1 MRLQKHKHKHA
12 LALMLLSVALIS
24 LVPTLTIAEAQKP
37 TGTIEIKATGQAIPI
52 GQGTGTPSPAMLVL
66 SGTVQSEGQGD
77 LKIDSIT
84 DFLMIGSVNYTIAG
98 GQGQVNNGGQSEISA
113 KTSGGNGKNDLV
125 LHGTI
130 QGSNVAFDSHE
141 SKLSPLFFLSLT
153 GHVTITMS
161 TYSSTWNSK
170 DENKVET
177 EHQDEGNH
185 SNQTVTETIFVT
197 HNNTVFRTVNK
208 NFTITQNVTKQN
220 NITVTVTKTVNG
232 TVTVKTTQTIA
243 NSTITK
249 IVTTTVA
256 NTTFTTTLSGS
267 TTGP

>member
-1 MRLQKHKHKHA
+1 MTHTLQKHKNA

-24 LVPTLTIAEAQKP
+24 LVPTLTIADAQKL
-37 TGTIEIKATGQAIPI
+37 TGTIGIKATGQATPI
-52 GQGTGTPSPAMLVL
+52 GQGKGTPSLAMLVL
-66 SGTVQSEGQGD
+66 NGTVQSEGNGE
-77 LKIDSIT
+77 LKINSIT
-84 DFLMIGSVNYTIAG
+84 GFLQIGSVNYTIAS
-98 GQGQVNNGGQSEISA
+98 GQGQVNNGGKSEINA
-113 KTSGGNGKNDLV
+113 KTNGGKGKNELV

-141 SKLSPLFFLSLT
+141 SKLSSLFFLSLT
-153 GHVTITMS
+153 GHVTITMN
-161 TYSSTWNSK
+161 TYSSTSK
-170 DENKVET
+170 SKSEVET

-197 HNNTVFRTVNK
+197 QNKTVFSTVNN
-208 NFTITQNVTKQN
+208 NFTTTQNVTKQN
-220 NITVTVTKTVNG
+220 NITVTVTKPVNTTI
-232 TVTVKTTQTIA
+232 TVTTTQTIA

-256 NTTFTTTLSGS
+256 NTTFTTTLSSS